1 MLNAWPNTEV
11 LCPNSHQLL
20 SSSTCRCL
28 RCLSR
33 RHQRSST
40 SRSSSCAQCSS
51 HSGERPTC
59 ISPVL
64 RLDDLLCHESTKHGR
79 CGNLGATAAA
89 CCLAGRSQSC
99 TRRALAK
106 SEAGVRPHSSTTQP
120 ADRCAAT
127 TAACQHVG
135 VGRQNLPA
143 NDNLASIISRSLLTK
158 TQACVQRHQSN
169 FSIARKIHRCQR
181 HWGSCNP
188 DAACMFHLSP

>member
-11 LCPNSHQLL
+11 LRHNSHQLL
-20 SSSTCRCL
+20 SSSTYRCL

-59 ISPVL
+59 ISAVL
-64 RLDDLLCHESTKHGR
+64 RLADLLCHHGTKHGR
-79 CGNLGATAAA
+79 CGNLGSTAPA

-106 SEAGVRPHSSTTQP
+106 SEACASTLVYN
-120 ADRCAAT
+120 
-127 TAACQHVG
+127 TASRLVCG
-135 VGRQNLPA
+135 NNGSLPA
-143 NDNLASIISRSLLTK
+143 RGRWETEF
-158 TQACVQRHQSN
+158 T
-169 FSIARKIHRCQR
+169 CQ
-181 HWGSCNP
+181 
-188 DAACMFHLSP
+188 